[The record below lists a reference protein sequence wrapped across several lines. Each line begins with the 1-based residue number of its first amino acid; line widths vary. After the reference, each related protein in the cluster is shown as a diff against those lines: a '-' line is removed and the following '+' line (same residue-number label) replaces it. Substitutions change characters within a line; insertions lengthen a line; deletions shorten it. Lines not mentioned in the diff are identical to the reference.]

1 MKTTNEAIETA
12 RQFDKLFA
20 QVKRESSKRHPDH
33 DKIEQLK
40 RHAVKTSKQ
49 LRRLMGW

>member
-20 QVKRESSKRHPDH
+20 QVRRERSKRHPDH
-33 DKIEQLK
+33 DKIERFK
-40 RHAVKTSKQ
+40 RRAVKTSKR